1 MKIHLSL
8 LIEKLGGHI
17 HGYRSDV
24 RDGQAL
30 WIGGKT
36 DSLIRECK

>member
-1 MKIHLSL
+1 MKIYLPL

-30 WIGGKT
+30 RIGGKT
-36 DSLIRECK
+36 DSFIREHK